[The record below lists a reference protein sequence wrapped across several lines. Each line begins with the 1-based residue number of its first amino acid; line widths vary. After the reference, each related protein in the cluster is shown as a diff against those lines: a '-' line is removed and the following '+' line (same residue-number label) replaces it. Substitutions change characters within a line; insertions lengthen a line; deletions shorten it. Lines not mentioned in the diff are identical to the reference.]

1 VSRRRPSLKQR
12 VDRLLHHRFFEAVL
26 VVLILSAVAALLA
39 EAAFPRGSGPQRVLN
54 IWSYVTAALFSI
66 ELSLRFWVAP
76 RKSRFFAR
84 YWIDILAVVPLAQ
97 PLRLLRILM
106 LLRLFRV
113 GVLLHRRLAAY
124 QGLLRGTLNEL
135 TIVATLSITIVL
147 GGALIIHAG
156 HGTVDYPGDVLDGTL
171 EGALWYAVYTVIAG
185 EPTFGVPDTEL
196 GRTVTLGLM
205 LGGLT
210 VFGMFVGAVS
220 ATMSTVLSNRLEVG
234 DMDLDELSDHIVVC
248 GWNPAGVTMV
258 QELFSR
264 RRARRPIVIVTE
276 GSERPAGLDAL
287 EVPKE
292 LIYHFTGDYTQPS
305 VLKEVGIGRAGSAIL
320 LTDTTVPRA
329 DQDRD
334 ARTVLTAL
342 TIERL
347 QKGIF
352 CCAEL
357 INGEHAT
364 VLKMANVEEVVVR
377 DWYAGVILGS
387 MERNQGLSAVLN
399 DILSTTEGNA
409 FHRVLVPKRLSGQ
422 TIGAMHT
429 LLKQQHGA
437 ILVSWE
443 RELGAGRRDG
453 DPPARDTRVN
463 PPVDLVVQAEDT
475 LVVIADGAVRL

>member
-1 VSRRRPSLKQR
+1 MPRRPTTWKQR
-12 VDRLLHHRFFEAVL
+12 ADRMLHHRFFEAAL
-26 VVLILSAVAALLA
+26 VVLILTAVGALLA
-39 EAAFPRGSGPQRVLN
+39 EAAFPPGSGPQRALS
-54 IWSYVTAALFSI
+54 IWSYAMAVLFSV
-66 ELSLRFWVAP
+66 ELALRFWVAP

-84 YWIDILAVVPLAQ
+84 YWIDILAVIPLAQ

-147 GGALIIHAG
+147 GGALIIHGG

-185 EPTFGVPDTEL
+185 EPTFGIPRSEL
-196 GRTVTLGLM
+196 GRAVTLALM

-210 VFGMFVGAVS
+210 VFGMFVGAIS
-220 ATMSTVLSNRLEVG
+220 ATMSTVLSKRLEVG
-234 DMDLDELSDHIVVC
+234 DMDLDELTDHIVVC

-258 QELFSR
+258 QELFTR
-264 RRARRPIVIVTE
+264 RRGRRPIVIVTE
-276 GSERPAGLDAL
+276 GPDRPAGLAAL
-287 EVPKE
+287 NVPQD

-305 VLKEVGIGRAGSAIL
+305 VLKEVGIGRAASAIL
-320 LTDTTVPRA
+320 LTDATVPRA

-409 FHRVLVPKRLSGQ
+409 FHRLDVPKRLAGQ
-422 TIGAMHT
+422 TIGAVHT

-443 RELGAGRRDG
+443 REIGPGRRKE
-453 DPPARDTRVN
+453 DPPERDTRVN
-463 PPVDLVVQAEDT
+463 PPVDLVVQADDT
-475 LVVIADGAVRL
+475 LVVISERPVRL